1 MSPVQTGAPPVEEAP
16 SPTRSLK
23 WRAHRGPRPAQQ
35 VGDGR
40 GRRARRVRVPGARRP
55 APHRRRPEGE
65 GRRGV
70 RAAEPRVP
78 ARNGRRRSEHGRA
91 PRRRRAGLAAHRLLR
106 RGDLSAHRRHRRHP
120 RRLLRRED
128 GHRSHAA
135 HRLLP
140 RDPRR
145 PADDRHRGAL
155 RPEHVEHHRDHR
167 DHLLDVHGP
176 SHARPDEERTGAGL
190 RSAGSRARCGQ
201 LAGSSCATCCPRSR
215 RSSSR
220 TPFC

>member
-23 WRAHRGPRPAQQ
+23 LACNRGSGPAQQ

-40 GRRARRVRVPGARRP
+40 GLCPRRVRVPGACRP
-55 APHRRRPEGE
+55 AAHRRRPEGA

-78 ARNGRRRSEHGRA
+78 AGNGRRGREHGRA
-91 PRRRRAGLAAHRLLR
+91 PRRRRTGLAAHRLLR
-106 RGDLSAHRRHRRHP
+106 RGDLGAHRRHRRHP
-120 RRLLRRED
+120 RRLLRRKD
-128 GHRSHAA
+128 GHRPHAG

-140 RDPRR
+140 RDPGR

-176 SHARPDEERTGAGL
+176 THARPDEERTGAGL
-190 RSAGSRARCGQ
+190 RSARSRARCGQ
-201 LAGSSCATCCPRSR
+201 LGG
-215 RSSSR
+215 
-220 TPFC
+220 